1 MPTYHALYITTNV
14 QNCNTSSSVPRSSP
28 SGNISNLSIDAF
40 QIQKGRFAHHTFTC
54 RSDQVRSGLFFC
66 RRKYK
71 WTSKMI
77 WRSFDNL
84 KKPPRLLYAFSF
96 DGYSASTTAFSI
108 QEHLT
113 IRNWQCKHITKINR
127 ITVYPFTYKRVN
139 RYIRRG
145 SLAFSREP
153 LLPSCRP
160 LQLHSN
166 K

>member
-1 MPTYHALYITTNV
+1 MFKIATLLQACLGLHHPEIYPILVLMH
-14 QNCNTSSSVPRSSP
+14 SR
-28 SGNISNLSIDAF
+28 F
-40 QIQKGRFAHHTFTC
+40 KKGVLPIIRLPAEAIKFAPAY
-54 RSDQVRSGLFFC
+54 FFC

>member
-1 MPTYHALYITTNV
+1 MFKIATLLQACLGLHHPEIYPILVLMHSRFKKGVLPIIRLPAEAIKFAPAYFFAG
-14 QNCNTSSSVPRSSP
+14 
-28 SGNISNLSIDAF
+28 GNINGQAKWYGAVSI
-40 QIQKGRFAHHTFTC
+40 T
-54 RSDQVRSGLFFC
+54 
-66 RRKYK
+66 
-71 WTSKMI
+71 
-77 WRSFDNL
+77 WRSRHDYYTPL
-84 KKPPRLLYAFSF
+84 ALTVTQHPPQP
-96 DGYSASTTAFSI
+96 FSI

-127 ITVYPFTYKRVN
+127 ITVYPFIYKRVN

>member
-1 MPTYHALYITTNV
+1 MFKIATLLQAYLGLHHPEIFPILVLMH
-14 QNCNTSSSVPRSSP
+14 SR
-28 SGNISNLSIDAF
+28 F
-40 QIQKGRFAHHTFTC
+40 KKGVLPIIRLPAEAIKIAPAY
-54 RSDQVRSGLFFC
+54 FFC

-113 IRNWQCKHITKINR
+113 IRNWQCQHIIKINR

>member
-1 MPTYHALYITTNV
+1 MFKIATLLQACLGLHHPEIYPILVLMH
-14 QNCNTSSSVPRSSP
+14 SR
-28 SGNISNLSIDAF
+28 F
-40 QIQKGRFAHHTFTC
+40 KKGVLPIIRLPAEAIKFAPAY
-54 RSDQVRSGLFFC
+54 FFC

-113 IRNWQCKHITKINR
+113 IRNWQCKHITKTNR

>member
-1 MPTYHALYITTNV
+1 MFKIATLLQACLGLHHPEIYPILVLMH
-14 QNCNTSSSVPRSSP
+14 SR
-28 SGNISNLSIDAF
+28 F
-40 QIQKGRFAHHTFTC
+40 KKGVLPIIRLPAEAIKFAPAY
-54 RSDQVRSGLFFC
+54 FFC

-113 IRNWQCKHITKINR
+113 IRNWQCQYIIKINR
-127 ITVYPFTYKRVN
+127 ITVYPFIYKRVN
-139 RYIRRG
+139 RYKREVG
-145 SLAFSREP
+145 LGLFYSLFSF
-153 LLPSCRP
+153 LLLFSSLTFPE
-160 LQLHSN
+160 
-166 K
+166 